1 MTEEERHRAPALW
14 VVVGGLLVAVGAAFL
29 VRAGVG
35 LMVLAVTLAG
45 AAVARL
51 LLRGRRPE
59 GVAVRSTWQDAAVL
73 LALAAAIATLA
84 LTPGV
89 SSGTGGVSRTGQ
101 AAGEAS
107 SDVEQGRPVGRQ
119 ERVSSSSVT
128 MTVSSVTTTV
138 SSASSRSGL
147 SRSGSYASAS

>member
-14 VVVGGLLVAVGAAFL
+14 VVTGGLVLSIGTAYLVGAAE
-29 VRAGVG
+29 G
-35 LMVLAVTLAG
+35 LLGLAVTLAG

-51 LLRGRRPE
+51 LRRGRRPE

-101 AAGEAS
+101 ATGQAAS
-107 SDVEQGRPVGRQ
+107 G
-119 ERVSSSSVT
+119 
-128 MTVSSVTTTV
+128 
-138 SSASSRSGL
+138 A
-147 SRSGSYASAS
+147 